1 MIVFTITS
9 HSYDIIR
16 KDCIASQQ
24 AYCDRFWYTYY
35 HIHLPSSLTPDSTA
49 RSKLHFLRYFL
60 SKDHALTARCWNEF
74 SMTEEWEREMLK
86 RVQHDRKDGLLPSS
100 QWLNTEQPSQW
111 CSTEQHRVMYID
123 ADCEVQQTCP
133 AIDSIYQSDKYLF
146 VAPGFSGRINSGVI
160 IWRSSLESLALI
172 SLAIDN
178 RKTPLPDSDT
188 VGRIYGGG
196 ENGHIIHYRK
206 NSPYVQLIDQK
217 WNNNHTPA
225 LQDYIRHYSAGW
237 PMRALYTMDV
247 KAKYAWYKLL
257 CSTYLRKIAIKLWI
271 LSSHT
276 TIVQPDLDDVVA
288 DRVKKNKK
296 K

>member
-1 MIVFTITS
+1 
-9 HSYDIIR
+9 
-16 KDCIASQQ
+16 
-24 AYCDRFWYTYY
+24 
-35 HIHLPSSLTPDSTA
+35 
-49 RSKLHFLRYFL
+49 
-60 SKDHALTARCWNEF
+60 
-74 SMTEEWEREMLK
+74 
-86 RVQHDRKDGLLPSS
+86 
-100 QWLNTEQPSQW
+100 
-111 CSTEQHRVMYID
+111 
-123 ADCEVQQTCP
+123 
-133 AIDSIYQSDKYLF
+133 

-160 IWRSSLESLALI
+160 IWRSSPESLALI

-237 PMRALYTMDV
+237 PMRALYVMDS
-247 KAKYAWYKLL
+247 KATYAWYKLL

-271 LSSHT
+271 VSSYS
-276 TIVQPDLDDVVA
+276 TIVQPDLDDVVT